1 MDLDDVHSS
10 GYSFQIEMTHRAQHS
25 GATIREV
32 PIVFRER
39 SAGASKMSTAIVG
52 EALLM
57 VPRLAARDRRRAAPA
72 PPIAVGGAQ

>member
-1 MDLDDVHSS
+1 
-10 GYSFQIEMTHRAQHS
+10 MTHRAQQV

-39 SAGASKMSTAIVG
+39 TAGTSKMSPAIAG

-57 VPRLAARDRRRAAPA
+57 VPRIALRDRHRRQPAAVA
-72 PPIAVGGAQ
+72 SFAVDGAR

>member
-1 MDLDDVHSS
+1 
-10 GYSFQIEMTHRAQHS
+10 MTHRAEQA

-39 SAGASKMSTAIVG
+39 TAGASKMSPAIVG

-57 VPRLAARDRRRAAPA
+57 VPRLALRDRRGATPAARRAPF
-72 PPIAVGGAQ
+72 AVGGAR